1 MSSSTK
7 PPHYVTSG
15 LVIGYALC
23 SSLLAIINKYAIT
36 QFNYLGLLT
45 ALQYLTSALGVYLF
59 RKLGFLHHDPFTIPI
74 AKKFFP
80 AALVFFLAIFTNTN
94 LLRHANV
101 DTFIVFRSLTPL
113 LVALADTAFRGQP
126 SPSNLTFFS
135 LVVILAGAVGYVAT
149 DSGFTLTAYSWAF
162 AYLVTITTEMVY
174 IKHMVMSLGLNTWGF
189 VLYNNVLS
197 LMIAPFF
204 WFLTGENFE
213 VSNAIN
219 SSTGSLFEMN
229 AFLAVSLSC
238 VFGLLISFFG
248 FAARKAVSATA
259 FTVTGVVNK
268 FLTVAINVTIWD
280 KHASPAGLV
289 CLLFIIIGGVLY
301 QQSVTG
307 NGSQQRDAVVVT
319 KQSDI
324 ESNLVGDGDLEDE
337 SEVKAVM
344 NYEFQTSLASKA
356 RIARTSTHQIGSRV
370 AWSRNY
376 AAKEI
381 KFGVDARALMLKG
394 VEELAEAVKVTM
406 GPKGRNVVIEQ
417 SFGAP
422 KVTKDGV
429 TVAKSIEFKDKVKNI
444 GASLVKQDDK
454 TLLNELEVVEGMK
467 LDRGYISPYFIT
479 NQKNQKCELEDPLI
493 IIHEKKISSIN
504 SIVKVLELA
513 LKKQRPLLIVV
524 EDVESDALATLIL
537 NKLRAGI
544 KVCAIK
550 APGFGENRKSGL
562 QDLAVLTGGQVSY
575 VLAMELLLC
584 FSVVL

>member
-7 PPHYVTSG
+7 PPHYATSG

-36 QFNYLGLLT
+36 QFNYPGLLT

-268 FLTVAINVTIWD
+268 FLMVAINVTIWD

-289 CLLFIIIGGVLY
+289 CLLFTIIGGVLY

-307 NGSQQRDAVVVT
+307 NCS
-319 KQSDI
+319 
-324 ESNLVGDGDLEDE
+324 
-337 SEVKAVM
+337 
-344 NYEFQTSLASKA
+344 
-356 RIARTSTHQIGSRV
+356 
-370 AWSRNY
+370 
-376 AAKEI
+376 
-381 KFGVDARALMLKG
+381 ML
-394 VEELAEAVKVTM
+394 
-406 GPKGRNVVIEQ
+406 
-417 SFGAP
+417 
-422 KVTKDGV
+422 
-429 TVAKSIEFKDKVKNI
+429 
-444 GASLVKQDDK
+444 
-454 TLLNELEVVEGMK
+454 
-467 LDRGYISPYFIT
+467 
-479 NQKNQKCELEDPLI
+479 
-493 IIHEKKISSIN
+493 
-504 SIVKVLELA
+504 
-513 LKKQRPLLIVV
+513 
-524 EDVESDALATLIL
+524 
-537 NKLRAGI
+537 
-544 KVCAIK
+544 
-550 APGFGENRKSGL
+550 
-562 QDLAVLTGGQVSY
+562 
-575 VLAMELLLC
+575 
-584 FSVVL
+584 SV

>member
-1 MSSSTK
+1 MSSTTLK
-7 PPHYVTSG
+7 QQHYATSG

-36 QFNYLGLLT
+36 QFNYPGLLT
-45 ALQYLTSALGVYLF
+45 ALQYLTSSLGVYLLG
-59 RKLGFLHHDPFTIPI
+59 KLGFLHHDPFTIPI

-126 SPSNLTFFS
+126 SPSNFTFLS

-197 LMIAPFF
+197 LMIAPVF

-213 VSNAIN
+213 VFTALR
-219 SSTGSLFEMN
+219 SSTGSLFDVN

-289 CLLFIIIGGVLY
+289 CLLFTIIGGVLY

-307 NGSQQRDAVVVT
+307 SGSQQAVVVT
-319 KQSDI
+319 KQQSDV
-324 ESNLVGDGDLEDE
+324 ESSLVGDGDSEDE
-337 SEVKAVM
+337 SE
-344 NYEFQTSLASKA
+344 
-356 RIARTSTHQIGSRV
+356 G
-370 AWSRNY
+370 
-376 AAKEI
+376 
-381 KFGVDARALMLKG
+381 KG
-394 VEELAEAVKVTM
+394 KH
-406 GPKGRNVVIEQ
+406 
-417 SFGAP
+417 
-422 KVTKDGV
+422 
-429 TVAKSIEFKDKVKNI
+429 
-444 GASLVKQDDK
+444 ASL
-454 TLLNELEVVEGMK
+454 
-467 LDRGYISPYFIT
+467 
-479 NQKNQKCELEDPLI
+479 
-493 IIHEKKISSIN
+493 
-504 SIVKVLELA
+504 
-513 LKKQRPLLIVV
+513 
-524 EDVESDALATLIL
+524 
-537 NKLRAGI
+537 
-544 KVCAIK
+544 
-550 APGFGENRKSGL
+550 
-562 QDLAVLTGGQVSY
+562 
-575 VLAMELLLC
+575 
-584 FSVVL
+584 